1 MPKKYN
7 RGDFVK
13 VVGLESRTDLNG
25 KEGVVL
31 KEIGKRY
38 EVDILDLP
46 NTFSLLPKRL
56 EYLGQSCVVIGPC
69 DKGISSD
76 EIPIYTSYLAGPSE
90 YQEKQELKERLDS
103 LKQDSKF
110 STFLCNN
117 FIDIF
122 IDFLK

>member
-56 EYLGQSCVVIGPC
+56 EYLGQS
-69 DKGISSD
+69 
-76 EIPIYTSYLAGPSE
+76 
-90 YQEKQELKERLDS
+90 
-103 LKQDSKF
+103 
-110 STFLCNN
+110 
-117 FIDIF
+117 
-122 IDFLK
+122 